1 MVTKDTSPM
10 MLSKTPPTIRE
21 IHAVARPR
29 SRKYMSLVTPLIGM
43 QRQKNLYNLPKTV
56 ISEPDCHFLK
66 SDGAVIMLN
75 RMPS

>member
-1 MVTKDTSPM
+1 MVTKHTSPM

-29 SRKYMSLVTPLIGM
+29 SRKSMSLVAPFTGM

-56 ISEPDCHFLK
+56 ISESDCHFAK
-66 SDGAVIMLN
+66 F
-75 RMPS
+75 RK